1 MINNYYLCSVNCIQ
15 QGRCKQNIITK
26 DRIMFYKLIEKKRNE
41 WLASENCTIKNL
53 FNM

>member
-15 QGRCKQNIITK
+15 QGRCK